1 MRDALSGTCL
11 AAAFLYSAAALS
23 ADQPGY
29 RDGVLTIPRVDTPE
43 KVGQYQD
50 VAFQSTVDG
59 TWRLTSGQ
67 ILQDRNIHPLPTSAI
82 QTVEII
88 KTPSSPV
95 SVYMRVS
102 GSWWACGLDGPERI
116 HQRLENMRFDVGIS
130 IAYSDAMINHEIA
143 CVAMMSSFRMTV
155 PLEVY
160 GLSAGTYTYNVN
172 GITGSFTL
180 DSDNRFSD
188 DCDVAAAGSCTSNT
202 GNL

>member
-1 MRDALSGTCL
+1 MRNALSGTCL
-11 AAAFLYSAAALS
+11 AAVFLYSAAALS

-82 QTVEII
+82 QTAEII
-88 KTPSSPV
+88 KTTTSPV
-95 SVYMRVS
+95 SVYLRVS
-102 GSWWACGLDGPERI
+102 GSWWACRVDGPERI

-130 IAYSDAMINHEIA
+130 IVYADGDFSCPAI
-143 CVAMMSSFRMTV
+143 MSSFRMTI

-188 DCDVAAAGSCTSNT
+188 DCDVAATGSCTSNT

>member
-1 MRDALSGTCL
+1 LAGACL
-11 AAAFLYSAAALS
+11 AVAFLHSTTALS

-50 VAFQSTVDG
+50 VTFQSATDG
-59 TWRLTSGQ
+59 TWRLTAGQ
-67 ILQDRNIHPLPTSAI
+67 IVETPKLVRVHID
-82 QTVEII
+82 QTKVI
-88 KTPSSPV
+88 KSDTFPV
-95 SVYMRVS
+95 SVHLRVR
-102 GSWWACGLDGPERI
+102 GQQGGCDYVGAGRI
-116 HQRLENMRFDVGIS
+116 HQRINETNFDVGVS
-130 IAYSDAMINHEIA
+130 VVPSDDAANGLIA
-143 CVAMMSSFRMTV
+143 CTANYRVFRMTI

-180 DSDNRFSD
+180 DSDNKFSD
-188 DCDVAAAGSCTSNT
+188 DCDATATGSCTSNT